1 MSVASTRHLG
11 PRLSTAEGLAVC
23 VVGWLALAVLLS
35 YAFDLCRI
43 GLAPA
48 ATVAGATVGTL
59 TFAIRMWPRTV
70 FRPGDAA
77 LFVATVSSA
86 LAALLWATWPA
97 LLPPGSG
104 PDLTHHLQLI
114 DYLQRHGTLVH
125 DPAAGAFLGEM
136 ADYTPG
142 LHILAVIAG
151 WLWRADAFQA
161 LYPVV
166 AFTVALKLGLFA
178 LIVCRVLD
186 DDRVRVPA
194 AVLAVLC
201 VIYTASYSAGSF
213 LQDSF
218 LAQVVSELFAVFA
231 WWALLWWDQSP
242 SRPPLAL
249 FALGASAVFLTWP
262 VWLGPLLVSVV
273 AVIALRSELNRVEQ
287 FRSLLLAA
295 VPVAVVA
302 IVHAAGRTSWVSILG
317 TSGAVTQPSPSVLGV
332 WLPFLAAVGFVC
344 AAMERR
350 SRVVVALLVA
360 LAVQAVALWI
370 IARARGA
377 ATPYMAIKMIY
388 LAIYPAI
395 AAAVLA
401 IAWLGSAI
409 EGRARSAR
417 WRGAL
422 AIVGVWVLVIGV
434 ASMTMRRERW
444 ARLTPVVSH
453 DLFAAGQWA
462 RAHVPPDCVD
472 YLVGNEYTA
481 YWLHLAVLGNARAS
495 ARTGDDTTFAT
506 QASFARWLV
515 PGTPRYAIANLA
527 VLPAEIRESVDVL
540 TQTGQAVVIGRRGDA
555 TCPPSDRPK

>member
-1 MSVASTRHLG
+1 MSVASTDRLG
-11 PRLSTAEGLAVC
+11 PRLSTAEWLAAC

-35 YAFDLCRI
+35 YAFDLVRI

-48 ATVAGATVGTL
+48 ATVAGATIGTMAL
-59 TFAIRMWPRTV
+59 AILAWPRTL
-70 FRPGDAA
+70 FRPGDVA
-77 LFVATVSSA
+77 LFVATVSSV

-104 PDLTHHLQLI
+104 PDLTHHLLLI

-151 WLWRADAFQA
+151 WLWRTDAFQT

-166 AFTVALKLGLFA
+166 AFTVALKLGFFA
-178 LIVCRVLD
+178 LIVCRLLD

-201 VIYTASYSAGSF
+201 VIQTASYSAGSF

-231 WWALLWWDQSP
+231 WWALLWWDQAP
-242 SRPPLAL
+242 ARTPLAL

-262 VWLGPLLVSVV
+262 VWLGPLLLLFV
-273 AVIALRSELNRVEQ
+273 AVIALRTGIQRAER
-287 FRSLLLAA
+287 FRSLLLGAL
-295 VPVAVVA
+295 PVAVVA

-317 TSGAVTQPSPSVLGV
+317 TSGAVTQPSPAVLGA
-332 WLPFLAAVGFVC
+332 WLPLLAAAGLVC

-350 SRVVVALLVA
+350 SRVVVALLGA

-370 IARARGA
+370 IATARGA

-395 AAAVLA
+395 AAAVVA
-401 IAWLGSAI
+401 IAWLASAI
-409 EGRARSAR
+409 EGRLRGAR
-417 WRGAL
+417 WRRTL
-422 AIVGVWVLVIGV
+422 AIVGAWLLVIAV
-434 ASMTMRRERW
+434 AAVATRRERW
-444 ARLTPVVSH
+444 TRLTPVVSH

-462 RAHVPPDCVD
+462 RAHLPPDCVD

-495 ARTGDDTTFAT
+495 ARTGDDNTFAT

-540 TQTGQAVVIGRRGDA
+540 TQTGQAVVIGRRGDG
-555 TCPPSDRPK
+555 TCPPSDRPR